1 MSQPFTSDTITH
13 GIRVRAAAHYLP
25 GQSSPAEGRYMFAYR
40 IVISN
45 ESASSVKLLSRHWVI
60 INGNGV
66 RQDVE
71 GPGVV
76 GKTPAL
82 EPGGSFKYTSF
93 CPLDTEWGSME
104 GTYRMERDEGEEFDA
119 VIGRFFLATNAPAL
133 ATSK

>member
-1 MSQPFTSDTITH
+1 MSHPFTSDTITH

-25 GQSSPAEGRYMFAYR
+25 GQSSPGEGRYMFAYR

-45 ESASSVKLLSRHWVI
+45 ESAGRAKLLSRHWVI
-60 INGNGV
+60 INANGE

-82 EPGGSFKYTSF
+82 EPGESFKYTSF

-104 GTYRMERDEGEEFDA
+104 GTYSMQRDEGEEFDV